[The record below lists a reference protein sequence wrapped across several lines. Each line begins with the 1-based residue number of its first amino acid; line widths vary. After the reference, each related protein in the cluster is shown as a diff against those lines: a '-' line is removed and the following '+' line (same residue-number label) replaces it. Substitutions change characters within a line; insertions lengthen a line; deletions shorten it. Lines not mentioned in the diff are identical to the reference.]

1 MLTAEA
7 EKPTMTAPT
16 QHASFFRQSGWL
28 MIANVAGGV
37 FMWAVHFLSKRLGP
51 GEYGVFVARLGAAM
65 VIPSI
70 PLQMV
75 MAQQTAKAL
84 ATNRERELTGMIR
97 LIWIGT
103 FLLWLVGAIVVLLS
117 QATIM
122 RRWQI
127 TSPAALWIT
136 LPAVLLSLWMPM
148 FYGILQGQQ
157 NFLWLGWS
165 MMLNG
170 VGRLSIAALAVL
182 ALGGL
187 ATGMMSGVL
196 FGLAVAVA
204 IALWQTRSL
213 WLGPSLPFDWRS
225 LLRQVIPLMLGFGA
239 FQFLF
244 TADIMFSE
252 TYFDHDVAGFY
263 GSAGTLSRAL
273 MWLVGPLAAV
283 MFPRIVHS
291 AAKSEKSDLMG
302 IVILGTGVLAILGAL
317 SLSLLGPWIVRFV
330 SGEKFV
336 QIASSLL
343 PWYAGAMVPLALANV
358 LLNNLLARSF
368 FKVVPGL
375 CVLALAYGFALTRFH
390 DTPVMVLKT
399 MAVFNVLLLLLCAWF
414 TWGPK
419 STASSQPLADGQR

>member
-1 MLTAEA
+1 
-7 EKPTMTAPT
+7 
-16 QHASFFRQSGWL
+16 
-28 MIANVAGGV
+28 
-37 FMWAVHFLSKRLGP
+37 
-51 GEYGVFVARLGAAM
+51 
-65 VIPSI
+65 
-70 PLQMV
+70 
-75 MAQQTAKAL
+75 
-84 ATNRERELTGMIR
+84 MIR

-239 FQFLF
+239 FSIPVHGGHYVLR
-244 TADIMFSE
+244 DIF
-252 TYFDHDVAGFY
+252 
-263 GSAGTLSRAL
+263 
-273 MWLVGPLAAV
+273 
-283 MFPRIVHS
+283 
-291 AAKSEKSDLMG
+291 
-302 IVILGTGVLAILGAL
+302 
-317 SLSLLGPWIVRFV
+317 
-330 SGEKFV
+330 
-336 QIASSLL
+336 
-343 PWYAGAMVPLALANV
+343 
-358 LLNNLLARSF
+358 
-368 FKVVPGL
+368 
-375 CVLALAYGFALTRFH
+375 
-390 DTPVMVLKT
+390 
-399 MAVFNVLLLLLCAWF
+399 
-414 TWGPK
+414 
-419 STASSQPLADGQR
+419 